1 MLHIAVWHPKG
12 GVGKTTI
19 ALNLGGYLASQGAS
33 VILYDKDPQRSAC
46 WIARRKDAIGLGF
59 PVVDEPDPSIPQP
72 DYLITDHPP
81 RFERVKMIG
90 ETIVVLPAKPV
101 AHEVAA
107 AAQGRAEM
115 DGRCDAIVPV
125 ISRFNRQRKAQVETL
140 KQPGLSWLS
149 DAPSIADRSIYERAI
164 DIGTHI
170 FSPAMDGMYGVR
182 EARAE
187 IASLWKRIEK
197 ASK

>member
-1 MLHIAVWHPKG
+1 
-12 GVGKTTI
+12 
-19 ALNLGGYLASQGAS
+19 
-33 VILYDKDPQRSAC
+33 
-46 WIARRKDAIGLGF
+46 
-59 PVVDEPDPSIPQP
+59 
-72 DYLITDHPP
+72 
-81 RFERVKMIG
+81 MIG
-90 ETIVVLPAKPV
+90 KTIVVLPAKPV

-164 DIGTHI
+164 DIGTHV

-187 IASLWKRIEK
+187 IASLWKLIEK